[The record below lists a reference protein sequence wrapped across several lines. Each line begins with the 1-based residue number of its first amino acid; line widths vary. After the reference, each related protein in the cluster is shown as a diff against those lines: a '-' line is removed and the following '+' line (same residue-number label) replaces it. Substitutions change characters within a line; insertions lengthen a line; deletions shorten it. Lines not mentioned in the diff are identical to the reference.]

1 MRKRDEFVI
10 VHCEKSEM
18 IGDDTLGSILK
29 CKISYMVSP
38 TESIHAQTPDVQTF
52 CVQYPVGKQ
61 KEDLF

>member
-1 MRKRDEFVI
+1 
-10 VHCEKSEM
+10 M

-38 TESIHAQTPDVQTF
+38 TESIHAQTPDVQAF